1 METAFEKLKKIS
13 AKYKT
18 DVNELAEEY
27 DLAGRRDYLWSD
39 AEQAR
44 MKAERDVDFNG
55 RIDTLAQK
63 AQDAAAP
70 IITELRGAVEAYV
83 TNSTDPDTLAT
94 LQGLLS
100 RA

>member
-55 RIDTLAQK
+55 RIRRSAASGRTEHGPYPGAQ
-63 AQDAAAP
+63 A
-70 IITELRGAVEAYV
+70 GSV
-83 TNSTDPDTLAT
+83 
-94 LQGLLS
+94 
-100 RA
+100 